1 MLNKLYRKVNHK
13 IISSYLAYIEAGKYH
28 ITDVYF
34 YSYPKS
40 IYNSKK
46 IYMNRLYIF
55 ESKGIIERNTIYNK
69 QIKITY
75 TYYHSF
81 YYK

>member
-1 MLNKLYRKVNHK
+1 MLNKLYKNLIHD
-13 IISSYLAYIEAGKYH
+13 ITSYLAYTKAGKYH
-28 ITDVYF
+28 IKDVYF
-34 YSYPKS
+34 YSYPRS

-46 IYMNRLYIF
+46 IYINKLYIY
-55 ESKGIIERNTIYNK
+55 EGRGTIIENTIYNK